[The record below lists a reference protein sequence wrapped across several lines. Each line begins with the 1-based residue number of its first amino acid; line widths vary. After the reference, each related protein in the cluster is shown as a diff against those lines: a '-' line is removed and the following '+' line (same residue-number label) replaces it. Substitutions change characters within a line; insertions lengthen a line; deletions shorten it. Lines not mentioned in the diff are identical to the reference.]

1 MPKSYIMEDFD
12 YIVLNDH
19 ELYIVIMF
27 KLSQCIYGIGSVVGA
42 NP

>member
-12 YIVLNDH
+12 YIVLN